1 MNFIKKQ
8 GSNFLFGLV
17 ILLLIIPQTR
27 IPIQVFVQ
35 SLLSFSPP
43 ENALEDRE
51 LLQDYNWEL
60 LAINTIE
67 KNLQQSKNKVVIIN
81 LWATWCP
88 PCIAEMPDLQNLF
101 THYKDEVDFYFIS
114 HEDTSVL
121 QNFLGKKGFKLPVF
135 QPLSPAPKLLKSNSL
150 PTTFLISKKGEIHI
164 KKIGAANWNSSSVH
178 ELLDRLIQ
186 E

>member
-1 MNFIKKQ
+1 MNIIKKH
-8 GSNFLFGLV
+8 GSNILFGLV

-27 IPIQVFVQ
+27 MPIQVFIQ
-35 SLLSFSPP
+35 DLLAFSPS
-43 ENALEDRE
+43 ENAPEDRE

-60 LAINTIE
+60 ISINTKE

-88 PCIAEMPDLQNLF
+88 SCIAEMPDLQSLY

-114 HEDTSVL
+114 NENSHVL
-121 QNFLGKKGFKLPVF
+121 QKYLDKKGYKLPVY
-135 QPLSPAPKLLKSNSL
+135 QPLSPAPKLLESNSL
-150 PTTFLISKKGEIHI
+150 PTTFLISKKGDIHI